1 MSVGP
6 LDDTDEMCRRIMYVL
21 LHEINLQ
28 PQTIDFNKD
37 VVWEAAS
44 SIPGVF
50 KEYGLGLKDI
60 VFQALV
66 QQQDI
71 VDLGE
76 TVRITD
82 QGVRRPEN
90 QPPDGLF
97 VRDRRLLHCYSLTIV
112 LFALGYLEHQN

>member
-1 MSVGP
+1 MSVQP
-6 LDDTDEMCRRIMYVL
+6 TNDTDEMSRRVMYVL

-28 PQTIDFNKD
+28 PQTIEFNKD
-37 VVWEAAS
+37 LVWEAAS
-44 SIPGVF
+44 SIPGFF
-50 KEYGLGLKDI
+50 KEYGLGLKDT
-60 VFQALV
+60 VFRALV

-71 VDLGE
+71 VDLGD

-97 VRDRRLLHCYSLTIV
+97 VHDRRLLR
-112 LFALGYLEHQN
+112 

>member
-1 MSVGP
+1 MSVRP
-6 LDDTDEMCRRIMYVL
+6 LDDTEEMCRRIMYVL

-28 PQTIDFNKD
+28 PQTIEFNKD
-37 VVWEAAS
+37 LVWEAAS
-44 SIPGVF
+44 SIPGLF
-50 KEYGLGLKDI
+50 KEYGLGLKDK
-60 VFQALV
+60 VFRALV

-90 QPPDGLF
+90 QPPDELF
-97 VRDRRLLHCYSLTIV
+97 VRDRRLLP
-112 LFALGYLEHQN
+112 

>member
-1 MSVGP
+1 MSVQP
-6 LDDTDEMCRRIMYVL
+6 TNDTDEMSRRVMYVL

-28 PQTIDFNKD
+28 PQTIEFNKD
-37 VVWEAAS
+37 LVWEAAS
-44 SIPGVF
+44 SIPGFF
-50 KEYGLGLKDI
+50 KEYGLGLKDT

-71 VDLGE
+71 VDLGD

-90 QPPDGLF
+90 QPPDELF
-97 VRDRRLLHCYSLTIV
+97 VHDRRLLP
-112 LFALGYLEHQN
+112 

>member
-1 MSVGP
+1 MSVQP
-6 LDDTDEMCRRIMYVL
+6 TDDTDEMCRRVMYVL

-28 PQTIDFNKD
+28 PQTIEFNKD
-37 VVWEAAS
+37 LVWEAAS

-50 KEYGLGLKDI
+50 KEYGLGLKDT

-90 QPPDGLF
+90 LPPDGLF
-97 VRDRRLLHCYSLTIV
+97 VRDRTLLR
-112 LFALGYLEHQN
+112 

>member
-1 MSVGP
+1 MSVQP
-6 LDDTDEMCRRIMYVL
+6 SDDTDEMCRRIMYVL

-28 PQTIDFNKD
+28 PQTIEFNKD

-44 SIPGVF
+44 SISGVF
-50 KEYGLGLKDI
+50 KEYGLGLKDT

-76 TVRITD
+76 TVLLLTR
-82 QGVRRPEN
+82 VC
-90 QPPDGLF
+90 
-97 VRDRRLLHCYSLTIV
+97 VDRKINLLMDYSYVI
-112 LFALGYLEHQN
+112 AAYCANIP

>member
-1 MSVGP
+1 MSVRP
-6 LDDTDEMCRRIMYVL
+6 LDDTEEMCRRIMYVL

-28 PQTIDFNKD
+28 PQTIEFNKD
-37 VVWEAAS
+37 VIWEAAS
-44 SIPGVF
+44 SVPGGF
-50 KEYGLGLKDI
+50 KEYGLGLKDT
-60 VFQALV
+60 VFRTLV

-90 QPPDGLF
+90 EPPDGLF
-97 VRDRRLLHCYSLTIV
+97 VPDRTLLR
-112 LFALGYLEHQN
+112 

>member
-1 MSVGP
+1 MSVQP
-6 LDDTDEMCRRIMYVL
+6 TDDTYEMCRRIMYVL

-28 PQTIDFNKD
+28 PQTIEFNKD

-50 KEYGLGLKDI
+50 KEYGLGLKDT

-76 TVRITD
+76 TVRIT
-82 QGVRRPEN
+82 
-90 QPPDGLF
+90 GLF
-97 VRDRRLLHCYSLTIV
+97 VRDRSLLR
-112 LFALGYLEHQN
+112 

>member
-1 MSVGP
+1 MSVQP
-6 LDDTDEMCRRIMYVL
+6 TDDTDEMCCRIMYVL

-28 PQTIDFNKD
+28 TQTIEFNKD

-50 KEYGLGLKDI
+50 KEYGLGLKDT

-76 TVRITD
+76 GT
-82 QGVRRPEN
+82 
-90 QPPDGLF
+90 
-97 VRDRRLLHCYSLTIV
+97 Y
-112 LFALGYLEHQN
+112 Y

>member
-1 MSVGP
+1 MGNSQQ
-6 LDDTDEMCRRIMYVL
+6 L
-21 LHEINLQ
+21 
-28 PQTIDFNKD
+28 
-37 VVWEAAS
+37 
-44 SIPGVF
+44 
-50 KEYGLGLKDI
+50 GLGLKDT

-71 VDLGE
+71 LDLGE

-97 VRDRRLLHCYSLTIV
+97 VPDRRLLRV
-112 LFALGYLEHQN
+112 P

>member
-1 MSVGP
+1 M
-6 LDDTDEMCRRIMYVL
+6 
-21 LHEINLQ
+21 
-28 PQTIDFNKD
+28 
-37 VVWEAAS
+37 
-44 SIPGVF
+44 
-50 KEYGLGLKDI
+50 

-97 VRDRRLLHCYSLTIV
+97 VRDRSSLR
-112 LFALGYLEHQN
+112 

>member
-1 MSVGP
+1 MSVQP
-6 LDDTDEMCRRIMYVL
+6 TNDTDEMSRRVMYVL

-28 PQTIDFNKD
+28 PQTIEFNKD
-37 VVWEAAS
+37 LVWEAAS
-44 SIPGVF
+44 SIPGFF
-50 KEYGLGLKDI
+50 KEYGLGLKDT
-60 VFQALV
+60 VFQVLV

-71 VDLGE
+71 LDLGE

-97 VRDRRLLHCYSLTIV
+97 VPDRRLLRV
-112 LFALGYLEHQN
+112 P